1 MLQSLLK
8 RGSAWSSIQPRP
20 LEFSFRVDDLI
31 KKDKNLRKVNLASH
45 TYKDAKGKN
54 YTFSCVAKAKE
65 LILTSGDHEYL
76 PIEGSGAF
84 TKAASGLA
92 FNGTTA
98 YNENRVASIQTV
110 GGTGGMRLA
119 LDFVKR
125 FFPGNKEVF
134 ISRPARYQELVKDV
148 GLALK
153 EYTYYDDRSKSID
166 IALLLEEIDEAPRGS
181 VFIFQASG
189 HNPTSTD
196 LTPDQ
201 WRSVQDVMASR
212 RHLAI
217 LDVSNQG
224 LVHSLEQD
232 IYPVSLFTN
241 EENPLIV
248 VQSFS
253 SSMGLAGER
262 AGCLHVVCDSKSESD
277 KVLSQLKI
285 IARPMYS
292 NPPIFGSRIV
302 STVLQNPELRKLWT
316 QELKGIVDRVQTNK
330 VELVK
335 TLKEKGSS
343 LDWSHLIAQKGIFA
357 YTGLSP
363 EQCNELVDKF
373 HVYVQLDGRISVSG
387 VNQFNVE
394 YVAEALECVTR
405 YSKKI

>member
-1 MLQSLLK
+1 
-8 RGSAWSSIQPRP
+8 
-20 LEFSFRVDDLI
+20 
-31 KKDKNLRKVNLASH
+31 VNLASH

-153 EYTYYDDRSKSID
+153 KYTYYDDRSKSID

-232 IYPVSLFTN
+232 IYPVSLFTK